1 MKKWLFLC
9 LAALAVGVQAMA
21 TNLVVKPLSGTD
33 YRRELATIGKVVYH
47 GDSLYLYDSFGT
59 LLYREQLAKVQQ
71 LTYSEGGDPT
81 TGMEDVQSGAGG
93 AVRVFPNPTA
103 SVLIME
109 VGSEVYSDG
118 IGSRTQEQNDQT
130 ARLYNRQGQL
140 LKTASLTAAR
150 TTLDVSDLPAG
161 TYLLLCNGEA
171 FKIIKE

>member
-9 LAALAVGVQAMA
+9 LVALAVGVQAMA
-21 TNLVVKPLSGTD
+21 TNLVVKPLSGAD
-33 YRRELATIGKVVYH
+33 YRRELATIGKITYH

-59 LLYREQLAKVQQ
+59 LLYREQLTKVRQ
-71 LTYSEGGDPT
+71 LAYSEGGDPT
-81 TGMEDVQSGAGG
+81 TGMEDVQSGATRL
-93 AVRVFPNPTA
+93 RVYPNPTA

-109 VGSEVYSDG
+109 VRSEVYSDG

-171 FKIIKE
+171 FKIIKD